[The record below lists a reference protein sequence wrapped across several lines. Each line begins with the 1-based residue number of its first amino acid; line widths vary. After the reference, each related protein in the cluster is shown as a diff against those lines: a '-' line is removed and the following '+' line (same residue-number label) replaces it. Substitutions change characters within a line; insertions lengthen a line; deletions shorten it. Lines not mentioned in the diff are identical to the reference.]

1 MEAKLHRRCK
11 WMIYPPNLL
20 LCNGQRTRCYV
31 MLRHRCY
38 ATSVFFFFFFFF
50 SFFFFISWGAAARL
64 NRVMYQSF
72 LKGSRFDWCDGCCLP
87 LGPGCEVDNTRT
99 TNRD

>member
-1 MEAKLHRRCK
+1 MDDLSSQSVTLQRAK
-11 WMIYPPNLL
+11 NS
-20 LCNGQRTRCYV
+20 
-31 MLRHRCY
+31 MLRHV
-38 ATSVFFFFFFFF
+38 TSSMLRNVWFFFNIFFI